1 MKGFCVLI
9 GVVVLLGLGYF
20 YFGQGDDGMDEGVS
34 SENVACTEE
43 AKVCADGSVVVRG
56 GRDCEFAACP
66 SVGVCEEESRNVEEC
81 VEIYQ
86 PVCASVDVEC
96 FAAPCEGVLE
106 TYSNSC
112 FACQNERVGSF
123 VSGEC

>member
-1 MKGFCVLI
+1 MKGFYVLI

-20 YFGQGDDGMDEGVS
+20 YSGGDSMDDSVS
-34 SENVACTEE
+34 GENVACTEE
-43 AKVCADGSVVVRG
+43 ARVCADGSVVVRSG
-56 GRDCEFAACP
+56 MDCEFAACP
-66 SVGVCEEESRNVEEC
+66 SVAVCEEESRNVEEC

-96 FAAPCEGVLE
+96 VAAPCDPVLE

-112 FACQNERVGSF
+112 FACQNELVGSF